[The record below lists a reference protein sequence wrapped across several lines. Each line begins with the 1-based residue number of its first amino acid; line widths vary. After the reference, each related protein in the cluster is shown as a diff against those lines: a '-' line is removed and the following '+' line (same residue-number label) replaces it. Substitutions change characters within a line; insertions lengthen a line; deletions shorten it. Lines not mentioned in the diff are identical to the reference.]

1 MTSGL
6 GYPQGDLSFSRRP
19 SRGLEAVQAERFEVV
34 KLVLGVLIL
43 EQGLFGTFEVD
54 DDVLVLE
61 ELLKD

>member
-6 GYPQGDLSFSRRP
+6 GYPQVDLSFSRRP

-61 ELLKD
+61 ELLKH